1 MSDILDEAVDV
12 ASAAYDMEGDRG
24 GSHQTCIKAAIQAA
38 VRILVPEER
47 SIPKYIGDSATG
59 AVFHFATYRDERVW
73 NSCRAAILAKAGIVN
88 E

>member
-1 MSDILDEAVDV
+1 MSDIDKAAEAAWRAFDD
-12 ASAAYDMEGDRG
+12 SEGDME
-24 GSHQTCIKAAIQAA
+24 QAIQAA

-73 NSCRAAILAKAGIVN
+73 NSCRAAILAKADIVN